1 MPLIPDEKRL
11 SELEAKWLNGT
22 ITEEEKREYAGWYNE
37 GQDLPVSIPEG
48 FASSEEAHR
57 QRMLRNINRRRTRKT
72 PVTVRIYRTAAVAA
86 TLILLLAGFYLYYK
100 RDARQTREL
109 VQTPAARQS
118 HDIAPGKTRATLTL
132 SNGRTI
138 PLDPASNGVL
148 GHDSGVNI
156 SNSDSV
162 LTYQGNSESR
172 SLAYNTLSTAKGE
185 QYSVTLSD
193 GTRVWLNAAS
203 SLRFPIQFTGK
214 ERKVEV
220 AGEAYFEV
228 TRNASKPFYVTSG
241 NTNVQVL
248 GTSFNI
254 NAYDNEPMVRTTLLE
269 GSVSI
274 NDRVRLSP
282 NQQSRVE
289 KNGSIKVL
297 RDIDVDD
304 AVAWKNGAFSFNNAD
319 ITTVMR
325 QLERWYDIEV
335 VYEGD
340 KPADLFYGGIS
351 RQSSLMDVLKILQ
364 ASKVRFRLEGK
375 KLIVF
380 S

>member
-22 ITEEEKREYAGWYNE
+22 ITEEEKKEYASWYNE
-37 GQDLPVSIPEG
+37 GQDLPVRIPEG
-48 FASSEEAHR
+48 FASSEGAHR
-57 QRMLRNINRRRTRKT
+57 QRILQNINSRRTRKV
-72 PVTVRIYRTAAVAA
+72 PATVRIYRAAAVAA
-86 TLILLLAGFYLYYK
+86 TLILLLAGFYLYHK
-100 RDARQTREL
+100 KDTHGSREL
-109 VQTPAARQS
+109 VQAPAVRQPR
-118 HDIAPGKTRATLTL
+118 DIAPGKTRATLML

-138 PLDPASNGVL
+138 LLDPASNGVL

-156 SNSDSV
+156 SNTDSV

-193 GTRVWLNAAS
+193 GTKVWLNAAS

-220 AGEAYFEV
+220 VGEAYFEV

-289 KNGSIKVL
+289 KDGSIRIL